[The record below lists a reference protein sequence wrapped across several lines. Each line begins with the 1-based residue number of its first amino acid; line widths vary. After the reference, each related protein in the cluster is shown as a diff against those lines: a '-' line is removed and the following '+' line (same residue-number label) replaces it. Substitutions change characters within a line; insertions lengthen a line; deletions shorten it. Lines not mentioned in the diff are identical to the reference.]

1 MSLSAKSALLI
12 LSAIRIVC
20 AGNSPASAG
29 DCTGFVVGV
38 KPINQYNHA
47 GGSGFLAVRTGPGSS
62 YQQTGEVY
70 RGDEVSIYDRRGNWY
85 AITCMSGRCT
95 RPLWGT
101 PSPSGWVSRKY
112 IDAAGVCP

>member
-1 MSLSAKSALLI
+1 MAFSIRSVLLVLSLTGFAAL
-12 LSAIRIVC
+12 AT
-20 AGNSPASAG
+20 GPASAG

-47 GGSGFLAVRTGPGSS
+47 RGNGFLAVRTGPGSS

-70 RGDEVSIYDRRGNWY
+70 RGDEVSVYDRRGNWY
-85 AITCMSGRCT
+85 AITCMSGQCM

-101 PSPSGWVSRKY
+101 PMPSGWVSRKY